1 MRIKPNDAAM
11 SFMEGEHDRHEVFE
25 KVIDQVGRVI
35 LGKREQVQL
44 SLCCL
49 FSGGH
54 LLIEDIPGIGKT
66 TLAKVLAETLG
77 LGFRRIQCTS
87 DMLPGDILG
96 VAVFEQKTGTFKFHP
111 GPIFTQVLLTDE
123 INRATPKT
131 QSALLEA
138 MEERQVTTEG
148 ETRPLASPF
157 FVIAT
162 QNPMEQVGTF
172 PLPESQLDRFL
183 IRIELGYPDR
193 SSEHDL
199 LREGGTH
206 KVLQEATPLLSPE
219 VVIHYQQMASRVH
232 ASDTLIEYIQNILDF
247 TRNSPAFHLGL
258 SPRAG
263 LYLLRASRSWAFING
278 RTFILPE
285 DVQKVLPYVVGHRL
299 RQVDGRGE
307 MAREELMAMLLSLP
321 LPV

>member
-1 MRIKPNDAAM
+1 MSNNPNDADRLILE
-11 SFMEGEHDRHEVFE
+11 SDPNIHDVFE
-25 KVIDQVGRVI
+25 TATEQVGRVI
-35 LGKREQVQL
+35 LGKKEQVQL
-44 SLCCL
+44 AMCCL
-49 FSGGH
+49 ISDGH

-77 LGFRRIQCTS
+77 LQFRRIQCTS

-96 VAVFEQKTGTFKFHP
+96 VSVFEQKNGKFKFHP
-111 GPIFTQVLLTDE
+111 GPIFTQVLLSDE

-148 ETRPLASPF
+148 ATRTLARPF

-162 QNPMEQVGTF
+162 QNPLEQVGTF

-199 LREGGTH
+199 LRKGGTH
-206 KVLQEATPLLSPE
+206 KVLENISPLLTPE
-219 VVIHYQQMASRVH
+219 EVIHLQQVAARVH
-232 ASDTLIEYIQNILDF
+232 ASDTLVEYIQNILDF
-247 TRNSPAFHLGL
+247 TRTSPAFHIGL

-263 LYLLRASRSWAFING
+263 LYLLRATRSWAFING
-278 RTFILPE
+278 RNFALPE

-299 RQVDGRGE
+299 RQVDDLGE
-307 MAREELMAMLLSLP
+307 MSRDELMGRLLSLP
-321 LPV
+321 IPA